1 MELTLS
7 EVKPIIKYI
16 IENNKTLQ
24 EKGHHPVSI
33 NICGAAG
40 LGKTSI
46 MEQIASEL
54 DMPFVKINLA
64 QISDPAELCGW
75 PIKEHYICK
84 PDGDCKWVTAE
95 VIDAYAK
102 AGWEITDETR
112 MSYAIPAWLKNA
124 GDDRGILLVLDDFS
138 RCTNQVAQSVM
149 EITCRQEYLS
159 WKLPFGST
167 VLLTTNPDN
176 GDYQVTS
183 FDEAQKT
190 RFISFDVKWDVDS
203 WAKWAEENELDSRAI
218 NFLLSYSYELMDRS
232 VAKEAKVN
240 ARNYTMF
247 SNIISGIDDWS
258 KPANLATILQIASG
272 CFLDDDDIVGGLF
285 TTFIGNKLDKL
296 LTPEEL
302 ITKDWKYVKH
312 ELEKCLYDGKN
323 YRADIGSIITTR
335 FINYSLHYF
344 SKRGSKTDL
353 VINRILDLID
363 NDQVLLTEDLIYNLA
378 RTLNDKYPAKC
389 NKLLLN
395 PKILAKLV

>member
-16 IENNKTLQ
+16 IENNKKLQ
-24 EKGHHPVSI
+24 EKGHHPVSV
-33 NICGAAG
+33 NICGNCG
-40 LGKTSI
+40 LGKTSVV
-46 MEQIASEL
+46 EQIANEL
-54 DMPFVKINLA
+54 DMPFVKINLS
-64 QISDPAELCGW
+64 QISDPAEICGW

-344 SKRGSKTDL
+344 SKKGSKTDL

-378 RTLNDKYPAKC
+378 RTLNDKYPVKC

-395 PKILAKLV
+395 PKILSKLV

>member
-1 MELTLS
+1 MCKIYEDHPEDDQCIWVPSEAIDEFIKNGWTLT
-7 EVKPIIKYI
+7 E
-16 IENNKTLQ
+16 
-24 EKGHHPVSI
+24 
-33 NICGAAG
+33 
-40 LGKTSI
+40 
-46 MEQIASEL
+46 
-54 DMPFVKINLA
+54 
-64 QISDPAELCGW
+64 
-75 PIKEHYICK
+75 
-84 PDGDCKWVTAE
+84 
-95 VIDAYAK
+95 
-102 AGWEITDETR
+102 ETR
-112 MSYAIPAWLKNA
+112 MGYAVPQWLKGLDLSKKTIFLA
-124 GDDRGILLVLDDFS
+124 DDANRANPQILQAF
-138 RCTNQVAQSVM
+138 M
-149 EITCRQEYLS
+149 EICDRQEYIS
-159 WKLPFGST
+159 WKLPAKTT
-167 VLLTTNPDN
+167 VLLSLNPDDSSYN
-176 GDYQVTS
+176 VSS

-190 RFISFDVKWDVDS
+190 RFITFNVKFDLDS

-344 SKRGSKTDL
+344 SKKGSKTDL

-378 RTLNDKYPAKC
+378 RTLNDKYPVKC